1 MYVAIAYPMHHLLYA
16 SGRDYGA
23 VGAAPAWSVGRADLG
38 LRPGDRRLLASMGVA
53 CQVIAPSM
61 IPKAPGDKV
70 KTDSRDCRRLARLHR
85 AGQLRLFLCATP
97 P

>member
-1 MYVAIAYPMHHLLYA
+1 
-16 SGRDYGA
+16 
-23 VGAAPAWSVGRADLG
+23 
-38 LRPGDRRLLASMGVA
+38 LLASMGVA

>member
-1 MYVAIAYPMHHLLYA
+1 
-16 SGRDYGA
+16 
-23 VGAAPAWSVGRADLG
+23 
-38 LRPGDRRLLASMGVA
+38 MGVA

-85 AGQLRLFLCATP
+85 AGQLRVFLCAHP
-97 P
+97 PITATGSRGRRCSKCSTRSVSRAWSPPRR